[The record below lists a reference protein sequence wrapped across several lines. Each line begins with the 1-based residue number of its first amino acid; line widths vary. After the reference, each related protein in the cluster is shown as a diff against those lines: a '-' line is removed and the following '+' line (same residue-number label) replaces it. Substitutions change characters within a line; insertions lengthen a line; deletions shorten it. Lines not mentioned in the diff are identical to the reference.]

1 VTDGAARFLAATRC
15 EKLDTTPVWFMRQ
28 AGRSLPEYRALRE
41 RFSFMELATTS
52 DLCVEVTCLP
62 VDILGVDAAVVFA
75 DIMLPLQGMGVD
87 FEIREGVGPV
97 IPNPLRSEDEVAR
110 LHVVEAEQATPYLFP
125 AIRAARER
133 LGRRAALI
141 GFGAAPFTL
150 ACYLVEGQGS
160 RDFPRVRTLI
170 HSDPA
175 IWERLMTTVTEV
187 SARYLTAQAAAGADV
202 VQLFD
207 SWVGV
212 LDRDTFQVHVAPHLR
227 RLLERLRPVVPV
239 IYFSTASAHL
249 LDAIAAT
256 GPDGVSV
263 DWRVPLGEAWAV
275 IGAGRFIQGNLD
287 PALVLAPW
295 PELESAALA
304 VLAQAGGRPGH
315 IFNLGHG
322 VLPPSSPDQL
332 RRLVELVHEKGAGKP
347 AQGLLGKSA

>member
-1 VTDGAARFLAATRC
+1 VTDGADRFLAATRC
-15 EKLDTTPVWFMRQ
+15 EKSDTTPVWFMRQ
-28 AGRSLPEYRALRE
+28 AGRSLPQYRALRE
-41 RFSFMELATTS
+41 RFSFMELVTNP

-62 VDILGVDAAVVFA
+62 VDILSVDAAVVFA
-75 DIMLPLQGMGVD
+75 DIMLPLQGMGVE

-97 IPNPLRSEDEVAR
+97 IPNPVRSESQVAGLR
-110 LHVVEAEQATPYLFP
+110 VVAAEQATPYLFP
-125 AIRAARER
+125 AISASRER

-150 ACYLVEGQGS
+150 ACYLVEGRGS

-170 HSDPA
+170 HSDPGL
-175 IWERLMTTVTEV
+175 WERLMTTVTEV
-187 SARYLTAQAAAGADV
+187 SARYLSAQAAAGADV

-212 LDRDTFQVHVAPHLR
+212 LDRATFEVHVAPHLD

-249 LDAIAAT
+249 LSAIAAI

-263 DWRVPLGEAWAV
+263 DWRVPLGQAWAV
-275 IGAGRFIQGNLD
+275 LGSNRFIQGNLD

-304 VLAQAGGRPGH
+304 VLGEAGGRPGH

-322 VLPPSSPDQL
+322 VLPSSSPEQL
-332 RRLVELVHEKGAGKP
+332 RQLVELVHEKGARAP
-347 AQGLLGKSA
+347 T

>member
-1 VTDGAARFLAATRC
+1 MTDGAARFLAATRC

>member
-1 VTDGAARFLAATRC
+1 
-15 EKLDTTPVWFMRQ
+15 MRQ
-28 AGRSLPEYRALRE
+28 AGRSLPQYRALRQ

-75 DIMLPLQGMGVD
+75 DIMLPLQGMGVE

-97 IPNPLRSEDEVAR
+97 IPNPIRSASQVVGLR
-110 LHVVEAEQATPYLFP
+110 VVEAEQATPYLFT
-125 AIRAARER
+125 AISASRER

-141 GFGAAPFTL
+141 GFGAGPFTL
-150 ACYLVEGQGS
+150 ACYLVEGHGS

-170 HSDPA
+170 HSEPGT
-175 IWERLMTTVTEV
+175 WERLMTTVTEV
-187 SARYLTAQAAAGADV
+187 TARYLSAQAAAGAEV

-212 LDRDTFQVHVAPHLR
+212 LDRATFEVHVAPHLE
-227 RLLERLRPVVPV
+227 RLLERLRPLVPV

-249 LDAIAAT
+249 LAAIAAT

-275 IGAGRFIQGNLD
+275 VGSNRFIQGNLD

-295 PELESAALA
+295 PKLEAAA
-304 VLAQAGGRPGH
+304 RGVLAEAGGRPGH

-322 VLPPSSPDQL
+322 VLPASSPEQL
-332 RRLVELVHEKGAGKP
+332 RRLVELVHEEGADIP
-347 AQGLLGKSA
+347 A